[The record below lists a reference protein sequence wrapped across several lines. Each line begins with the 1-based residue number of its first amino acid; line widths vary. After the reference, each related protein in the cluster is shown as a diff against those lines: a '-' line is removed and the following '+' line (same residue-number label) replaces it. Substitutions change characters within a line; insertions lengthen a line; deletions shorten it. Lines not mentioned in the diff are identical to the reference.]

1 MIFRFD
7 WYSDF
12 IDIPIIDSN
21 PRYDYLVSGL
31 EPWNFMTFHST
42 VKNYH
47 PNWRSHIF
55 QRGGSTTN
63 QDSVYRIIWN
73 YSTRSGDYNNPRTGN
88 PVLNQPVY
96 WNDSRILNTAQ
107 LVKGRQTCR
116 LTIGYKTTIARVDEG
131 YIYKMGPPR

>member
-1 MIFRFD
+1 MEF
-7 WYSDF
+7 YDF
-12 IDIPIIDSN
+12 PFNCEKLSSQLTKS
-21 PRYDYLVSGL
+21 YFSEG
-31 EPWNFMTFHST
+31 W
-42 VKNYH
+42 
-47 PNWRSHIF
+47 
-55 QRGGSTTN
+55 TN